1 VDTGKLVELLDQQDA
16 GAVMAAMERLS
27 ELKLEK
33 MSEAALVEELV
44 RCSFIEATD
53 LVSTFGNPALLD
65 PTSDPDIVGQLGS
78 ILSAQELGEDKFR
91 KTASVMKLVV
101 NGFAGAGTIEFGG
114 YDYHDSTRATGEI
127 RDFEAGQAMGAVL
140 EYAARR
146 SQQLM
151 LYVFSDGSVDCDGVL
166 DNSVEGRGKGIW
178 KSDNSGTAASFILVY
193 DPAGRPQL
201 TSPARQQIGWYR
213 GSGDVETASSR
224 VANNVTLLA
233 QSIVLNYLALHGETG
248 RIGQVLPGHGLG
260 SGAELDQL
268 VAFAPIRSPG

>member
-1 VDTGKLVELLDQQDA
+1 
-16 GAVMAAMERLS
+16 
-27 ELKLEK
+27 
-33 MSEAALVEELV
+33 
-44 RCSFIEATD
+44 
-53 LVSTFGNPALLD
+53 
-65 PTSDPDIVGQLGS
+65 
-78 ILSAQELGEDKFR
+78 
-91 KTASVMKLVV
+91 
-101 NGFAGAGTIEFGG
+101 
-114 YDYHDSTRATGEI
+114 
-127 RDFEAGQAMGAVL
+127 
-140 EYAARR
+140 
-146 SQQLM
+146 M